1 MKVLLK
7 IKIKN
12 TIIEIVNGDITRE
25 KTDAIVNAANSHL
38 SHGGGVAGAIIRA
51 GGKIIQEESDEYV
64 RKYGPVKTGEVAVTG
79 AGNLFAKYVIHAVGP
94 IWRGG
99 QNREKELLGLAVK
112 NVLKKATELKLK
124 SISIPAI
131 SSGIFGFPKKLCA
144 EVFANEI
151 EDFLKNNQS
160 SLELVRL
167 TNIDEYTSKIFK
179 EVLEEKFK
187 NLTFEN

>member
-64 RKYGPVKTGEVAVTG
+64 RKYGPVKTGEVAVTS

-131 SSGIFGFPKKLCA
+131 SSGIFGFPKELCA

-160 SLELVRL
+160 TLELIRL